1 MLILSEHKKL
11 ISENNKDYEKFR
23 VFFFFILLLPFD
35 TSWKKPL
42 MQLELLEGLVR
53 RLEKGQFGSACYLK

>member
-23 VFFFFILLLPFD
+23 VFFFILLLPFD
-35 TSWKKPL
+35 MSFA
-42 MQLELLEGLVR
+42 V
-53 RLEKGQFGSACYLK
+53 

>member
-23 VFFFFILLLPFD
+23 VFFHSIVAV
-35 TSWKKPL
+35 WYVVCRL

-53 RLEKGQFGSACYLK
+53 RLEKDSLAQHIT